1 MVVEPISEP
10 PESEKDTHTDEMRG
24 KRRNLLLRILTYK
37 RDLGLFDP
45 TPTIGG
51 QIKRIPS
58 RDFTRSNL
66 WKKVGS
72 SQFGQTYLSTC
83 QKSPS
88 IRGSQSHVCPTVDIF
103 CTSHD
108 FRTYPIEPPS
118 DVHYIGDSKKLL
130 GEVLQRVHQS
140 QTPNNTS
147 RLGTKDTRVR
157 GKVTRIDGC
166 LINRHKQGSHKTHPT
181 L

>member
-83 QKSPS
+83 
-88 IRGSQSHVCPTVDIF
+88 
-103 CTSHD
+103 
-108 FRTYPIEPPS
+108 
-118 DVHYIGDSKKLL
+118 
-130 GEVLQRVHQS
+130 
-140 QTPNNTS
+140 
-147 RLGTKDTRVR
+147 
-157 GKVTRIDGC
+157 
-166 LINRHKQGSHKTHPT
+166 
-181 L
+181 